1 MEEELEKGIKTI
13 LIVDDEEAIRGVL
26 IHNLEREGYKLI
38 EAGDRSISSRNSIR
52 TKTRLNIIRHHVA
65 KIRWFICMQKN

>member
-1 MEEELEKGIKTI
+1 MEEELENEVKTI

-38 EAGDRSISSRNSIR
+38 EAGDR
-52 TKTRLNIIRHHVA
+52 
-65 KIRWFICMQKN
+65 